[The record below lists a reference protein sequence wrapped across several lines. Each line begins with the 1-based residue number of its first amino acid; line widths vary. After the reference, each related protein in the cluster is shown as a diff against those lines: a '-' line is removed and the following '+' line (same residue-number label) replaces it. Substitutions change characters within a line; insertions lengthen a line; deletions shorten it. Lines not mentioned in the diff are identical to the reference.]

1 MENLRKHRGIKLV
14 TTEKRRNY
22 LVLEPN
28 HDSTKYFTETLL
40 VLEIKKTKIVMNKS
54 VNLSLS
60 IIWVYLWDLVWLFE
74 TKVWRKNKIMFH
86 WYRPHY
92 GIHKNQRHLCREP
105 WRYWNMIWYFKLK
118 IEKKRYQKVKKRLLA

>member
-28 HDSTKYFTETLL
+28 YDSTKFFTETLL
-40 VLEIKKTKIVMNKS
+40 VLEIRKTKIVMNKS

-60 IIWVYLWDLVWLFE
+60 IIWVYL
-74 TKVWRKNKIMFH
+74 
-86 WYRPHY
+86 
-92 GIHKNQRHLCREP
+92 
-105 WRYWNMIWYFKLK
+105 
-118 IEKKRYQKVKKRLLA
+118 

>member
-28 HDSTKYFTETLL
+28 HDSTKFFTETLL
-40 VLEIKKTKIVMNKS
+40 ILEIKKTKIVMNKS

-60 IIWVYLWDLVWLFE
+60 IIWVYL
-74 TKVWRKNKIMFH
+74 
-86 WYRPHY
+86 
-92 GIHKNQRHLCREP
+92 
-105 WRYWNMIWYFKLK
+105 
-118 IEKKRYQKVKKRLLA
+118 

>member
-28 HDSTKYFTETLL
+28 HDSTKFFTETLL

-60 IIWVYLWDLVWLFE
+60 IIWVYL
-74 TKVWRKNKIMFH
+74 
-86 WYRPHY
+86 
-92 GIHKNQRHLCREP
+92 
-105 WRYWNMIWYFKLK
+105 
-118 IEKKRYQKVKKRLLA
+118 

>member
-28 HDSTKYFTETLL
+28 HDSTKFFTETLL
-40 VLEIKKTKIVMNKS
+40 VLEIKKTKIVMDKS

-60 IIWVYLWDLVWLFE
+60 IIWVYL
-74 TKVWRKNKIMFH
+74 
-86 WYRPHY
+86 
-92 GIHKNQRHLCREP
+92 
-105 WRYWNMIWYFKLK
+105 
-118 IEKKRYQKVKKRLLA
+118 

>member
-1 MENLRKHRGIKLV
+1 MENVRKHRGIKLV

-28 HDSTKYFTETLL
+28 HDSTKFFTETLL

-60 IIWVYLWDLVWLFE
+60 IIWVYL
-74 TKVWRKNKIMFH
+74 
-86 WYRPHY
+86 
-92 GIHKNQRHLCREP
+92 
-105 WRYWNMIWYFKLK
+105 
-118 IEKKRYQKVKKRLLA
+118 

>member
-1 MENLRKHRGIKLV
+1 MENLRKHRGIELV

-28 HDSTKYFTETLL
+28 HDSTKFFTETLL

-60 IIWVYLWDLVWLFE
+60 IIWVYL
-74 TKVWRKNKIMFH
+74 
-86 WYRPHY
+86 
-92 GIHKNQRHLCREP
+92 
-105 WRYWNMIWYFKLK
+105 
-118 IEKKRYQKVKKRLLA
+118 

>member
-28 HDSTKYFTETLL
+28 HDSTKFFTGTLL

-60 IIWVYLWDLVWLFE
+60 IIWVYL
-74 TKVWRKNKIMFH
+74 
-86 WYRPHY
+86 
-92 GIHKNQRHLCREP
+92 
-105 WRYWNMIWYFKLK
+105 
-118 IEKKRYQKVKKRLLA
+118 